1 MPDPVSGLFGRVVPL
16 NGATLQVAASMSGDG
31 RPRGSARFKGNDI
44 LTIQRLSAA
53 DFTTLQNPGFR
64 SVQIVWPDTAPEA
77 RVTITRVTMEPG
89 AVSARHV
96 HPASEQIWLIEQG
109 CAQLLM
115 DNDETDGL
123 RSGDVVR
130 TPAGTIHGVANTG
143 SERFVYLAVTTPPQ
157 DFTPAYH
164 SRQPSG

>member
-1 MPDPVSGLFGRVVPL
+1 
-16 NGATLQVAASMSGDG
+16 MSGDG
-31 RPRGSARFKGNDI
+31 RPRGSARFKRNDTS

-53 DFTTLQNPGFR
+53 DFTTLLNPGFR
-64 SVQIVWPDTAPEA
+64 SVQIVSPDNAPQA

-96 HPASEQIWLIEQG
+96 HPVSEQIWLMSRVR
-109 CAQLLM
+109 QLLT
-115 DNDETDGL
+115 DNGETDGL
-123 RSGDVVR
+123 RAGDVVR

-143 SERFVYLAVTTPPQ
+143 SKRFVYLAVTTPPQ